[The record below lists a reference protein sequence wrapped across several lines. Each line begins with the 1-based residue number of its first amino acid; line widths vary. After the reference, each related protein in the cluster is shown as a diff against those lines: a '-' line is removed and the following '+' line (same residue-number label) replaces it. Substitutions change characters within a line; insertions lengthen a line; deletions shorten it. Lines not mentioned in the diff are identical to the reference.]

1 MDALLLKGPCQQC
14 GTNLEFPPELAGQTI
29 DCPVCKQA
37 TLLEAMEVGAVSED
51 ASPGT
56 AISAPELLA
65 LFSGTIKRP
74 RASFLYS
81 LGLGVVAFAMV
92 LLPIIYVGLIGLV
105 AWGVYAWGFAGTSL
119 FSGHNGARIA
129 ILKGILY
136 VAPLFAGVVL
146 VFFMVKPLFA
156 RRPKAAQP
164 LALNPA
170 AEPTLFAFIAKIC
183 DTVGAP
189 FPKRVDLDC
198 HLNASASFRRG
209 IWSLFSNDLVLT
221 IGLPLVAG
229 LNVTQFAGV
238 LAHEFGHFTQGFGM
252 RLTYVIRSVNSWF
265 FRVAYERDRW
275 DETLEEWAETENSAV
290 AILVGTAR
298 FAVWCSRL
306 VLKLLMYIGHGI
318 GCFMLRQME
327 FNADSYEIKLAG
339 SEAFESGTRRIH
351 VLSRVTE
358 LAYKKMRV
366 GWNQSRE
373 LPESL
378 PAYLLRTDTEL
389 RDAQRTQLE
398 DTLGLH
404 KSGLFDTHP
413 SHGDRIRAAR
423 RAADAGVFQCELPAT
438 VLFSNFEVPARHVT
452 VLHYEDD
459 LGIPVM
465 MARLVP
471 LLKPEKPAE
480 EPAASPGPLPQFGDG
495 RLRIRR

>member
-1 MDALLLKGPCQQC
+1 MQGPLSKVPCQQC

-29 DCPVCKQA
+29 DCPVCKQPTA
-37 TLLEAMEVGAVSED
+37 LEAIEAESKSEELP
-51 ASPGT
+51 STGIT
-56 AISAPELLA
+56 APELLA
-65 LFSGTIKRP
+65 LFSGPIKRP
-74 RASFLYS
+74 RAAFLYS
-81 LGLGVVAFAMV
+81 IGLGVVAFAMV
-92 LLPIIYVGLIGLV
+92 LLPIIYVALIGLA
-105 AWGVYAWGFAGTSL
+105 AWGTYLWARTGTFL
-119 FSGHNGARIA
+119 LSGSGGARIA
-129 ILKGILY
+129 FFKGVLY
-136 VAPLFAGVVL
+136 IAPLFAGVVL

-198 HLNASASFRRG
+198 HLNATASFRRG
-209 IWSLFSNDLVLT
+209 VWSLFGNDLVLT

-229 LNVTQFAGV
+229 LSVTQFAGV

-252 RLTYVIRSVNSWF
+252 RLTYVIRSVNAWF
-265 FRVAYERDRW
+265 FRVAYERDQW
-275 DETLEEWAETENSAV
+275 DETLEEWAETENSGV

-327 FNADSYEIKLAG
+327 FNADSYEVKLAG
-339 SEAFESGTRRIH
+339 SEAFESATRRIH

-358 LAYKKMRV
+358 QTYKKMRV

-389 RDAQRTQLE
+389 RADQRTQLE
-398 DTLGLH
+398 DTMGLE

-413 SHGDRIRAAR
+413 SNGDRIRAAR
-423 RAADAGVFQCELPAT
+423 RAADPGVFQCELPAT
-438 VLFSNFEVPARHVT
+438 VLFSNFDVPARQVT

-459 LGIPVM
+459 LGIPVV

-471 LLKPEKPAE
+471 LLKPEQPETETETETTPETLPA
-480 EPAASPGPLPQFGDG
+480 PG